1 VRDEQLYAFVADARA
16 RGAADLRR
24 RTRWLHQQLR
34 QDAAFVELCRD
45 LGASGVTVEVSL
57 SDGRHHRGRLAGAG
71 ADALAVVTTDD
82 ATVYIA
88 TAAIIGLRAVASTP
102 DQQRVP
108 EEPGAAP
115 ERDAEQSRPG
125 DPLMVGAG
133 MIRDQ
138 QRFSDVLGDIADLR
152 ARVVVGTVAQQTF
165 CGVLAGVGRDVVWF
179 DDNQWYLRLPT
190 ITDVLIVP

>member
-1 VRDEQLYAFVADARA
+1 MRDEQLYAFVADARA

-57 SDGRHHRGRLAGAG
+57 CDGRQHRGRLAGAG
-71 ADALAVVTTDD
+71 ADALAVATADDTT
-82 ATVYIA
+82 AYIA
-88 TAAIIGLRAVASTP
+88 TSAIIGLRVVAP
-102 DQQRVP
+102 PP
-108 EEPGAAP
+108 EQHGRPAESAALR
-115 ERDAEQSRPG
+115 RDEDRSEGG
-125 DPLMVGAG
+125 DPLTGAAV
-133 MIRDQ
+133 MIRDD

-152 ARVVVGTVAQQTF
+152 ARVVVGTAAQQTF

-190 ITDVLIVP
+190 ITDVMIVP